1 MFGPYTNNTEN
12 KALYAS
18 FLPKVE
24 AYREKI
30 KARLVVKIASGE
42 LASVQVFKA
51 FAKTA
56 TAAHQLSNCAIYL
69 FSDEDLTRAEKLDEY
84 FKRTGKTVGPL
95 HGLPFLL
102 KEHDN
107 HKGRVT
113 YGACVSK
120 IDNITDNWYLAVQAL
135 IDAGVV
141 FYVRT
146 RELQAIMHLYSN
158 NNITGLC
165 RNPSNTELTTG
176 ISSPGERTLVA
187 MTSPVFGLGSDIG
200 GSIRCPTQ
208 ACDIF

>member
-30 KARLVVKIASGE
+30 KARLTNG
-42 LASVQVFKA
+42 
-51 FAKTA
+51 
-56 TAAHQLSNCAIYL
+56 AIYP
-69 FSDEDLTRAEKLDEY
+69 FSDEDLKRTEKLDEY
-84 FKRTGKTVGPL
+84 FKRTGMTVGPL
-95 HGLPFLL
+95 HDLPFLL

-120 IDNITDNWYLAVQAL
+120 IDNITDNWYLAVQVL

-187 MTSPVFGLGSDIG
+187 MTSPVFGIGSDIG